1 MDQKIIHQD
10 QIWANSDINRYYN
23 YLAALF
29 YRIKIPLCLVDQ
41 ISKRRLDSAG
51 QQMLLCVTDNVVSNV
66 FYNVGPEFYGVYRYN
81 PVYQDRL
88 PTKLFNCFMNRVCP
102 TRQSWLYQ
110 FQRRNII
117 DQGIITF
124 NLFYLDND
132 LRHLSGTKE
141 IFECMFK
148 RGNAIFAE
156 EHAILKDRVPYSN
169 VVDTLEQSI
178 IDSKISIVIET
189 YFDENRA
196 VAYSEKIFRQ
206 LQMPRP
212 FVLFC
217 AQHAVSHLRKLGFNV
232 YDDLVDHSYDT
243 EPFEIT
249 RQVKMLDVVDH
260 FKNIVYTQSMLAD
273 FKQRAEHN
281 QAVLDHLKRAWP
293 KKLEDLTQH
302 LTMISN
308 NESLTLRA

>member
-10 QIWANSDINRYYN
+10 QIWSNSDINKYYN
-23 YLAALF
+23 HLSALLTRKKF
-29 YRIKIPLCLVDQ
+29 PLCLVDQ
-41 ISKRRLDSAG
+41 IPKCKLDNAG
-51 QQMLLCVTDNVVSNV
+51 QQMLLCVTDNVIPNV
-66 FYNVGPEFYGVYRYN
+66 FYNVGPEFYGVYRYT
-81 PVYQDRL
+81 PVYEDRI
-88 PTKLFNCFMNRVCP
+88 PNKLFNCFMNRICP

-110 FQRRNII
+110 FQRKNII

-124 NLFYLDND
+124 NLYYLEKD

-141 IFECMFK
+141 IFERIFE
-148 RGNAIFAE
+148 RGNTIFAE
-156 EHAILKDRVPYSN
+156 EHKVLKDRVPYSN

-196 VAYSEKIFRQ
+196 VAYSEKTFRQ

-217 AQHAVSHLRKLGFNV
+217 AQHAVSHLRKLGFDV
-232 YDDLVDHSYDT
+232 YDDLVDHSYDS

-260 FKNIVYTQSMLAD
+260 FKNVVYTQSMLAD

-281 QAVLDHLKRAWP
+281 QAVLDHLKQAWP
-293 KKLEDLTQH
+293 KKLEDLTIV
-302 LTMISN
+302 LDN
-308 NESLTLRA
+308 DK